1 MAGIKNVPQL
11 QIKVTLDGIK
21 PPIWRRIV
29 VPGSLFLGDFHDLLQ
44 GAMGWKNSHMH
55 HFIVRGE
62 FYGTPDPEFGEKI
75 NSEAKM
81 HLDLALMKEK
91 DSIIY
96 EYDFGDGWVHK
107 ITLEKILAPKTYP
120 AIPICIAG
128 ARACPPEDCG
138 GPWGYQNLLK
148 AIKDPSHP
156 EHEDML
162 EWIGGDFDP
171 EYFDA
176 VEINKWLTE

>member
-1 MAGIKNVPQL
+1 MAGTKNVPQL

-44 GAMGWKNSHMH
+44 GVMGWTNSHMH

-96 EYDFGDGWVHK
+96 
-107 ITLEKILAPKTYP
+107 
-120 AIPICIAG
+120 
-128 ARACPPEDCG
+128 
-138 GPWGYQNLLK
+138 
-148 AIKDPSHP
+148 
-156 EHEDML
+156 
-162 EWIGGDFDP
+162 
-171 EYFDA
+171 
-176 VEINKWLTE
+176 